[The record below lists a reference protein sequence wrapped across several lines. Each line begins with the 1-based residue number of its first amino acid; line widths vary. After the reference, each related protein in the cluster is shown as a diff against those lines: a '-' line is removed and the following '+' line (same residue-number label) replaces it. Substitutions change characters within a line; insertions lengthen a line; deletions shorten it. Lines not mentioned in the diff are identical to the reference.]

1 MSLMKI
7 DDLFHFEKGI
17 LQSSKCTEGEFDFI
31 TASSEW
37 KTHNEYTHNCE
48 ALVFAAAA
56 SGSLGRTHYVNG
68 KFISSD
74 LCFIITA
81 KDPKKFPID
90 LKFYHMIFNEFKN
103 DIVNNTKAGTSKEA
117 IGLKAF
123 GNYKLPYFDI
133 EKQIE
138 TKVQFVNIQHS
149 KIALHS
155 ELNHQLDLIKQLR
168 QAFLREAMQGTLL
181 PVNASEA
188 RQSRETGQQLLTKIK
203 AEKTKLIAEKK
214 LKKEKELP
222 PIQPEEI
229 LFEIPENWIW
239 CRFENLCS
247 HIFDMEHK
255 MPNAISNG
263 GVMFLSAKDLIDNG
277 KINYTD
283 NVKHISEEDYNYLTR
298 NFTPQKNDIIYSRR
312 GANLGKSRIV
322 DTDLKYLASYS
333 CCTIR
338 TLNPCLEYI
347 NYLLDSGFILQQAI
361 KQTTNNSIPDLGVNK
376 IKSFMVPL
384 PPLDEQIRIVKKI
397 DKIIQHCNDLEVSV
411 KESQGYNEKLLQQVL
426 REALQPKVE
435 TKVVSIQSRKI
446 EKPLQ
451 TIIAGHIINLNNT
464 TDFGRV
470 KFQKLLYLTEYICKI
485 DFDSHYIQ
493 KVAGPYDD
501 ILIKT
506 IEADFNR
513 LRFFTVVQ
521 DKTDY
526 KRVNYNALPGAQ
538 ELERSFLEYFP
549 DESVKINN
557 TLLKFR
563 PLSWGECELVATLYA
578 VWNNRIIKSEPIT
591 DDLLYNDFMAWDKQK
606 IKYKDIFHKWLFWM
620 KEERIIPEGWGKY
633 IEKNIMS

>member
-1 MSLMKI
+1 MSLMRI

-48 ALVFAAAA
+48 ALIFAAAA

-103 DIVNNTKAGTSKEA
+103 DIVNSTKAGTSKEA
-117 IGLKAF
+117 IGMKAF

-133 EKQIE
+133 DKQIE
-138 TKVQFVNIQHS
+138 TKVQFVNMQHS
-149 KIALHS
+149 KV
-155 ELNHQLDLIKQLR
+155 ELFTELTHQLDLIKQLR
-168 QAFLREAMQGTLL
+168 QAFLREAMQGKLVKST
-181 PVNASEA
+181 NTK
-188 RQSRETGQQLLTKIK
+188 ETGQQLLKKIK
-203 AEKTKLIAEKK
+203 AEKAKLIAEKK

-222 PIQPEEI
+222 PIAEDEI
-229 LFEIPENWIW
+229 PFEIPKNWAW
-239 CRFENLCS
+239 CRLGKIVNLVTSGSRDWAKYYSSEGDMFVRMGNLSRESFNLRMNKIQYVKPPQNKEGNRTRLEAGDILVSITGEVGNLGLIPENFGEAYINQHTALVRLNKEIVTKYICYL
-247 HIFDMEHK
+247 
-255 MPNAISNG
+255 
-263 GVMFLSAKDLIDNG
+263 FLSEIMQRQFNAPQRGMKNSFRLSDIDFLLI
-277 KINYTD
+277 
-283 NVKHISEEDYNYLTR
+283 
-298 NFTPQKNDIIYSRR
+298 
-312 GANLGKSRIV
+312 
-322 DTDLKYLASYS
+322 
-333 CCTIR
+333 
-338 TLNPCLEYI
+338 
-347 NYLLDSGFILQQAI
+347 
-361 KQTTNNSIPDLGVNK
+361 
-376 IKSFMVPL
+376 PL
-384 PPLDEQIRIVKKI
+384 PPLQEQEQIVTKLKGLMSFC
-397 DKIIQHCNDLEVSV
+397 DGLEQSI
-411 KESQGYNEKLLQQVL
+411 KESQGYNEMLLQQVL

-435 TKVVSIQSRKI
+435 TKVISLQSRKI

-493 KVAGPYDD
+493 KVAGPYDEV
-501 ILIKT
+501 LIKT

-513 LRFFTVVQ
+513 LRLFTVIQ

-526 KRVNYNALPGAQ
+526 KRVNYNALPSAH

-549 DESVKINN
+549 DESVIINN

-578 VWNNRIIKSEPIT
+578 VWNNRIIKSEPIS

-606 IKYKDIFHKWLFWM
+606 IKYKDIFYKWLFWM
-620 KEERIIPEGWGKY
+620 KDERIIPDGWGKY